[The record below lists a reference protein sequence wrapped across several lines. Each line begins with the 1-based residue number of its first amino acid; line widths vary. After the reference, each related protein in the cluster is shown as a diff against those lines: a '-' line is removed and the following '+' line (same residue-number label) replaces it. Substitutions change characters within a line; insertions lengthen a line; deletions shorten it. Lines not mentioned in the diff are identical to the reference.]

1 MRRNQTPANGRF
13 TQKHLTCCVLAHNL
27 VRWTARLGG
36 AHPTAQLTV
45 AATIRNR
52 LLTVPGRLVNHSGR
66 RKLRLPSQWPWATAF
81 TNALQR
87 IRNLP
92 LLI

>member
-1 MRRNQTPANGRF
+1 MLPHRRCT
-13 TQKHLTCCVLAHNL
+13 TIQKRTRSQNHHRLRT
-27 VRWTARLGG
+27 TSRLGG

>member
-1 MRRNQTPANGRF
+1 M
-13 TQKHLTCCVLAHNL
+13 LAHNL
-27 VRWTARLGG
+27 VRWTAASAAR
-36 AHPTAQLTV
+36 QLTV